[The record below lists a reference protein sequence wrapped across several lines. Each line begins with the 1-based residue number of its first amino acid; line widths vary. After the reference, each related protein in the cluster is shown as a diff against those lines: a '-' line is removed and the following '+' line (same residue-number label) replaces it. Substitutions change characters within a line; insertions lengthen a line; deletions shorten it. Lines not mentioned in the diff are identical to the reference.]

1 MESESKRRIP
11 KILVKALKAT
21 VKGVIIYA
29 IYFVLSLFLAPISEF
44 IPGFQQMIET
54 FVMIYIVFV
63 VIAELTS
70 DSILQH
76 FFNGAK
82 ALFVIAYL
90 MLSLRTGI
98 FGFTLQSVNLLI
110 DFRLFLMVAVL
121 LELVTLAKSMLQAV
135 DYMNERTELTKI

>member
-1 MESESKRRIP
+1 MESDNKRKIP
-11 KILVKALKAT
+11 KILVKALKAAA
-21 VKGVIIYA
+21 KGVVIYA
-29 IYFVLSLFLAPISEF
+29 IYFVVSLFLAPVSEF

-70 DSILQH
+70 DSIFQH

-82 ALFVIAYL
+82 VLFVIAYL

-98 FGFTLQSVNLLI
+98 FGVTIQNVNLLI

-121 LELVTLAKSMLQAV
+121 LELVNLAKSMLQAV
-135 DYMNERTELTKI
+135 NYMNERTELTKI